1 MEKCKAKLED
11 CRKKMDQLE
20 KDLEKAY
27 AEENDILIKKYT
39 KELEQLTSMFET
51 FKKCS
56 E

>member
-1 MEKCKAKLED
+1 MEKCREKLED
-11 CRKKMDQLE
+11 FRGKMDQLE

-39 KELEQLTSMFET
+39 QELEQLTSLFEK
-51 FKKCS
+51 FKKDS